1 MTTMFALLIGLFIG
15 EIVGLITGAVLS
27 SAGGDDHDGF

>member
-1 MTTMFALLIGLFIG
+1 MTTMFSFLVGLFIG

-27 SAGGDDHDGF
+27 SAGGEDNDGL